1 MTTPWHWFQKVESS
15 RCAKKALP
23 RDKTAPFPHYVPKF
37 ENHNTTVAIMRTI
50 DLAAGDSSSS
60 SDEDDGII
68 ICRRRRQPSLACL
81 SNPKQQKKR
90 EPRCQTL
97 KNRRTNSNNPSLLAQ
112 SPDERKMPFSSDNMN
127 NNSNVDE
134 NDGQESSLRRSARQR
149 YNNNNDESQS
159 PMRKRS
165 RGEDGRG
172 GFDGISATDS
182 DNDMDDS
189 NSCNLLVAR
198 KPTPAEAK
206 RLRSLNN
213 NEVRSVT
220 NDEEEEEEEVRISEV
235 IDLSSPIARRRSTA
249 AIMNNGM
256 MGPSSTINSWDQL
269 HRSHAAMSSHAAA
282 SSQRYQYRTNMD
294 MPINVAAASTTPVSN
309 GRTRNES
316 RQHRQDVATSRNVT
330 VTSSRRTQRQQQQQ
344 QQWAC
349 PRCTL
354 LNNQDH
360 SICGAC
366 QHENPT
372 HRNNNVVGSGRSS
385 SVAASVSDNDRVI
398 AEAMAAAEGGS
409 NFGTLGRGYRN
420 NTGSLTSAFHPS
432 LDGMMAR
439 MIAQQFG
446 PTNPF
451 SHLLTS
457 TGFMRTGPSQQRGE
471 NVDNMSYE
479 QLLQRFGNGCE
490 NRGATTETISSL
502 PISIIND
509 PGHLPEDKRQC
520 CICLEDFS
528 RGDGRTSLPCLHG
541 FHTDCVNKWLQ
552 SNGSCP
558 ICKSSVKGD

>member
-1 MTTPWHWFQKVESS
+1 MYCCAVKQTESYAMIFSGVRQPKRNTALRWYQNSKTTIHGG
-15 RCAKKALP
+15 
-23 RDKTAPFPHYVPKF
+23 D
-37 ENHNTTVAIMRTI
+37 IMRTI

-90 EPRCQTL
+90 EPWCQML
-97 KNRRTNSNNPSLLAQ
+97 KNRRTKSDNPSPLPQ
-112 SPDERKMPFSSDNMN
+112 SPHERKMPFSSDNMN

-134 NDGQESSLRRSARQR
+134 NDVQESSLRRSARQR
-149 YNNNNDESQS
+149 YNNNNNDESQS

-220 NDEEEEEEEVRISEV
+220 NDEEEEEEEVTISEV

-249 AIMNNGM
+249 AIMNNRM

-372 HRNNNVVGSGRSS
+372 HRNNNVVGSVRSS

>member
-1 MTTPWHWFQKVESS
+1 MAIF
-15 RCAKKALP
+15 
-23 RDKTAPFPHYVPKF
+23 D
-37 ENHNTTVAIMRTI
+37 IMRTI

-68 ICRRRRQPSLACL
+68 ICQPSLRGLL
-81 SNPKQQKKR
+81 SPQKKR
-90 EPRCQTL
+90 ERCQKL
-97 KNRRTNSNNPSLLAQ
+97 KKRWTSKSPLAQ
-112 SPDERKMPFSSDNMN
+112 SPDERKMPFSNDINIS
-127 NNSNVDE
+127 SNRNEEDV
-134 NDGQESSLRRSARQR
+134 QESSVRRSARQR
-149 YNNNNDESQS
+149 HNNNYNDESQS
-159 PMRKRS
+159 PIRKRS

-172 GFDGISATDS
+172 GFDGISATGS
-182 DNDMDDS
+182 VNDMDDS

-220 NDEEEEEEEVRISEV
+220 NDEEEEEEEEEATISEV

-249 AIMNNGM
+249 AAAIVNNGTM
-256 MGPSSTINSWDQL
+256 VPSSSVDLWDQL

-282 SSQRYQYRTNMD
+282 SAASQRYQYRTSVD
-294 MPINVAAASTTPVSN
+294 MSSNVAAAATAAPIFI

-316 RQHRQDVATSRNVT
+316 RHRQDVATSRNAT
-330 VTSSRRTQRQQQQQ
+330 STSSRRTQRQQQ

-354 LNNQDH
+354 LNNRDNA
-360 SICGAC
+360 ICGAC
-366 QHENPT
+366 QHRNPAR
-372 HRNNNVVGSGRSS
+372 RNNNVGGSGRSS
-385 SVAASVSDNDRVI
+385 SVASVSDNDRVI

-409 NFGTLGRGYRN
+409 NFGALGHGYR
-420 NTGSLTSAFHPS
+420 NTGSLRS
-432 LDGMMAR
+432 GMMAS

-451 SHLLTS
+451 SHLLQSMTS
-457 TGFMRTGPSQQRGE
+457 TGPSRRGGD

-479 QLLQRFGNGCE
+479 QLLQRFGDGSE

-502 PISIIND
+502 PTSTVND
-509 PGHLPEDKRQC
+509 PGQLPEDKRQC

-528 RGDGRTSLPCLHG
+528 KGDGRTSLPCLHG
-541 FHTDCVNKWLQ
+541 FHTDCVNKWLK

>member
-1 MTTPWHWFQKVESS
+1 
-15 RCAKKALP
+15 
-23 RDKTAPFPHYVPKF
+23 
-37 ENHNTTVAIMRTI
+37 MRTI

-68 ICRRRRQPSLACL
+68 ICRRRRRQPSLACL

-97 KNRRTNSNNPSLLAQ
+97 KNRRTKSDNYSSPLAQ
-112 SPDERKMPFSSDNMN
+112 SPDERKMPFSNNNIN
-127 NNSNVDE
+127 NNSNVEE
-134 NDGQESSLRRSARQR
+134 NDVQESSLRRSARQR

-159 PMRKRS
+159 PMRTRS

-172 GFDGISATDS
+172 GFDGISATDGDS
-182 DNDMDDS
+182 DMDDS
-189 NSCNLLVAR
+189 NSCNFLVAR

-220 NDEEEEEEEVRISEV
+220 NDEEVTISEV

-249 AIMNNGM
+249 AIMNYGM
-256 MGPSSTINSWDQL
+256 MGPSSPIHSWDQL

-282 SSQRYQYRTNMD
+282 SARSQRYQYRTNMD
-294 MPINVAAASTTPVSN
+294 MPIDVAAAAATAPVSN
-309 GRTRNES
+309 GRTRTES
-316 RQHRQDVATSRNVT
+316 RQHRQDVATSRNAT
-330 VTSSRRTQRQQQQQ
+330 STSSSRTQRQQ

-354 LNNQDH
+354 LNNRDDT
-360 SICGAC
+360 ICGAC

-372 HRNNNVVGSGRSS
+372 RRNNNVN
-385 SVAASVSDNDRVI
+385 ASVSDNDRVI

-409 NFGTLGRGYRN
+409 NFGTLGRGYRS
-420 NTGSLTSAFHPS
+420 NTGSLRSAFHPS
-432 LDGMMAR
+432 LDG
-439 MIAQQFG
+439 IEQQFG

-451 SHLLTS
+451 SRLLQSMTSS

-490 NRGATTETISSL
+490 NRGATIETISSL
-502 PISIIND
+502 PISIVSD
-509 PGHLPEDKRQC
+509 PGQLPEDKRQC

-528 RGDGRTSLPCLHG
+528 QGDGRTSLPCLHG

-558 ICKSSVKGD
+558 ICKSSIKGD

>member
-1 MTTPWHWFQKVESS
+1 
-15 RCAKKALP
+15 
-23 RDKTAPFPHYVPKF
+23 
-37 ENHNTTVAIMRTI
+37 MRTI

-90 EPRCQTL
+90 EPWRCQTL
-97 KNRRTNSNNPSLLAQ
+97 KNRRTKSDNSSPLAQ
-112 SPDERKMPFSSDNMN
+112 SSPDERKMPFSSDNIN
-127 NNSNVDE
+127 DNSNVDE
-134 NDGQESSLRRSARQR
+134 NDVQESSLRGSARQR

-159 PMRKRS
+159 PIRKRS

-220 NDEEEEEEEVRISEV
+220 NDEEEEEEEEEEVKICEV

-256 MGPSSTINSWDQL
+256 MGPSSPINSWDQL

-282 SSQRYQYRTNMD
+282 SSQRYQYRNNMD
-294 MPINVAAASTTPVSN
+294 MPMNVAAAASTTPVSN
-309 GRTRNES
+309 GRTKNES
-316 RQHRQDVATSRNVT
+316 RQHRQDVATSRNAT
-330 VTSSRRTQRQQQQQ
+330 STSSSRTQRQQQ

-372 HRNNNVVGSGRSS
+372 RRNNNVVGSGRSS
-385 SVAASVSDNDRVI
+385 RVAASVSDNDRVI

-451 SHLLTS
+451 SHLLQSMTSS
-457 TGFMRTGPSQQRGE
+457 TGFTGTGPSQQRGE

-479 QLLQRFGNGCE
+479 QLLQRFGDGSE

-502 PISIIND
+502 PTSIVND
-509 PGHLPEDKRQC
+509 PGQLPEDKRQC

-528 RGDGRTSLPCLHG
+528 QGDGRTSLPCLHG

>member
-1 MTTPWHWFQKVESS
+1 
-15 RCAKKALP
+15 
-23 RDKTAPFPHYVPKF
+23 
-37 ENHNTTVAIMRTI
+37 MRTI

-68 ICRRRRQPSLACL
+68 ICRRRRRQPSLACL

-90 EPRCQTL
+90 EPWRCQTL
-97 KNRRTNSNNPSLLAQ
+97 KNRRTKSDNLSTPLLAQ
-112 SPDERKMPFSSDNMN
+112 SPDEWKMPFSNNMN
-127 NNSNVDE
+127 TNSNVDE
-134 NDGQESSLRRSARQR
+134 NDVLESSLRRSARQR
-149 YNNNNDESQS
+149 CNNNNNNNDESQS

-220 NDEEEEEEEVRISEV
+220 NDEEEEEEEVIISEV

-256 MGPSSTINSWDQL
+256 MGPSSPINSWDQL

-294 MPINVAAASTTPVSN
+294 MPINVAAAASTTPVSN

-316 RQHRQDVATSRNVT
+316 RHRQDISTSRNVT
-330 VTSSRRTQRQQQQQ
+330 ATSSRRTQRQQQQQ

-372 HRNNNVVGSGRSS
+372 RRNNNVVGSGRS

-398 AEAMAAAEGGS
+398 AEVMAAAEGGS

-479 QLLQRFGNGCE
+479 QLLQRFGDGSE

-502 PISIIND
+502 PTSIVN
-509 PGHLPEDKRQC
+509 GQLPEDKRQC

-528 RGDGRTSLPCLHG
+528 QGDGRTSLPCLHG